1 MGILTESPRGSPPD
15 SARRN
20 GVNALFQRIRGLVQ
34 MLWREVAKF
43 GVVGAAAWVIDTGIY
58 LWLMNGQMHSGQVWA
73 KAWATVVASI
83 FAWVANRYWTFRHR
97 RQSNAKREF
106 VMFAL
111 MNGIGLLIAAA
122 CVAFTKYVLG
132 LDSTTAMFVSGSV
145 VGLVLGTIFR
155 YFAYRFWV
163 FSEVMDQ
170 EEEFKTDHEL
180 LEKLPTHSQAVVPKA
195 E

>member
-1 MGILTESPRGSPPD
+1 M
-15 SARRN
+15 
-20 GVNALFQRIRGLVQ
+20 NALLQRIRGLVQ

-43 GVVGAAAWVIDTGIY
+43 GVVGGVAWVIDTGIY
-58 LWLMNGQMHSGQVWA
+58 LWLMNGPMHSGQVWA

-132 LDSTTAMFVSGSV
+132 LNSTTAMFVSGSV

-170 EEEFKTDHEL
+170 EEEFKADHEL
-180 LEKLPTHSQAVVPKA
+180 LEKLPTHSQPIVTQGGRTQVSDQPGHAGSPGA
-195 E
+195 